1 MRIGI
6 PACHI
11 YAMIGCSYPAILNEP
26 IRGRVLV
33 LAPHPDD
40 ETLGCGGTI
49 ALHTKQ
55 GDEVHL
61 VVATDG
67 AEGDPDGVYQGIDY
81 VRLRRKE
88 THEAAVFLGIGSM
101 EFWDYPDGR
110 LAEVQGLSERLERTI
125 SGFRPSILY
134 YPSSMEAHPDHQALG
149 RAVERMLEKG
159 MTELEALVY
168 EIWAP
173 IQPTH
178 IVNITTVW
186 DLKLQAMQAYQSQ
199 TRYND
204 YIHKIGGLNAYRSIY
219 MPSAGYAEAFLRWQ
233 PS

>member
-6 PACHI
+6 PAYHI
-11 YAMIGCSYPAILNEP
+11 DAMIGSSYPAILNEP

-40 ETLGCGGTI
+40 ETLGCGGAI
-49 ALHTKQ
+49 ALHAKQ

-61 VVATDG
+61 IVATDG
-67 AEGDPDGVYQGIDY
+67 AGGDPDGIYRGVDY
-81 VRLRRKE
+81 VQLRREE
-88 THEAAVFLGIGSM
+88 THEAAAFLGIRSM

-110 LAEVQGLSERLERTI
+110 LAEFQGLSERLERTV

-134 YPSSMEAHPDHQALG
+134 YPSSIEAHPDHQALG
-149 RAVERMLEKG
+149 RIIERMLQNG
-159 MTELEALVY
+159 ADGLEALAY
-168 EIWAP
+168 EIWTP

-178 IVNITTVW
+178 ILNITPVW

-204 YIHKIGGLNAYRSIY
+204 YIHEIGGLNAYRSIY
-219 MPSAGYAEAFLRWQ
+219 MPSTGYAEAFLRWQ
-233 PS
+233 LS